1 MIVLASTD
9 AAVQRRWSE
18 GLPHNH
24 AAVRQAAS
32 LAEVE
37 GLLAGRHPDV
47 LVLDLRL
54 PELRRVAGIAD
65 LLRYSPGTRV
75 LAMAE
80 VPEDDE
86 ALSAL
91 RAGARGYAN
100 LYMDPRLLA
109 RAVEALR
116 QGEVWVARRLVQR
129 LIEAAAGVGPGIA
142 AAGNASNAALDGL
155 SARERQI
162 ALLIGDGASNRDIAG
177 ALDIT
182 ERTVKAHLST
192 VFDKLGVRDRLQLA
206 LLVNGRLALNGA
218 SKRAG

>member
-1 MIVLASTD
+1 MIVLASAD

-18 GLPHNH
+18 GLPQNQ
-24 AAVRQAAS
+24 AAVRQALS

-37 GLLAGRHPDV
+37 GLLAGRHPEV

-54 PELRRVAGIAD
+54 PELHRVAGIAQ
-65 LLRYSPGTRV
+65 LLRYSPATRV
-75 LAMAE
+75 LAMAA
-80 VPEDDE
+80 VPEDEE
-86 ALSAL
+86 ALAAL

-100 LYMDPRLLA
+100 LYMDPKLLA
-109 RAVEALR
+109 RAVDTLR
-116 QGEVWVARRLVQR
+116 RGEVWVARALVQK
-129 LIEAAAGVGPGIA
+129 LIEAALRVGPGA
-142 AAGNASNAALDGL
+142 APAANASGAALAGL

-162 ALLIGDGASNRDIAG
+162 ALLIGDGASNRDIAR

-206 LLVNGRLALNGA
+206 LVVNGRLGLNGV
-218 SKRAG
+218 SKKAG